1 MKSLSVFQQTIT
13 ILCRIQMT
21 AITLQDFWQRNLLQ
35 VTTLDVRLTGSGRLQ
50 EVSQIAIW
58 LMEEPVGI

>member
-50 EVSQIAIW
+50 EVSQTAI
-58 LMEEPVGI
+58 